1 MPALIEQPPAVY
13 AAVQE
18 GCDVFDLGE
27 ALYGFL
33 VRFGEEFDV
42 GRVSWVF
49 LHSSCQPASQ
59 LASQSASQ

>member
-1 MPALIEQPPAVY
+1 MPCAVY
-13 AAVQE
+13 AALQE

-42 GRVSWVF
+42 GRVS
-49 LHSSCQPASQ
+49 
-59 LASQSASQ
+59 QSASKCRSQLHGLCG